1 MSLYKSIEKR
11 FFNSLTKKITGN
23 VIFLLIPHL
32 LLVFLSVYHSN
43 NIDHILNQLDIS
55 DADKGVMAEALN
67 ALWFS
72 GSVTVLVAL
81 LAGVTTI
88 FFMRHLF
95 MKPIFAVTEVL
106 SAIKEKDGDISATLP
121 IETHDEISILSNSYN
136 DFSQKLKDM
145 IADTRSRS
153 VNVAFS
159 AARLKK
165 VIGQAH
171 YKAGEQEQS
180 ANEVFQSSNEA
191 SKAIEEI
198 AASTLQ
204 ISEQNSTNLEDVRAS
219 KEELLKVQDQ
229 IEAIRDLV
237 NRFQET
243 VVGLHTNSQ
252 NITSI
257 LTMVQDFSDQTNLL
271 ALNAS
276 IEAARAGE
284 AGRGFAVVADEVRG
298 LAKKVGDAT
307 SLIDKNITKMS
318 GLVSDTD
325 SSAKNILGYIETT
338 GEFIEHTNGQFGQLV
353 EDFEQVNSQLSSI
366 SAAIDELAYTNKNSL
381 QHVDKITR
389 IATDIKAEMDHSQ
402 DFSEQLE
409 VSTEESQ
416 ELLSRFIIGYGA
428 FENIIQKVKA
438 FKSDLDT
445 KLVEIKN
452 SSNLFDRNYQRVN
465 PGQEPAK
472 FNSSYAELFDRE
484 LQPLYDQF
492 IAKNPELIYSVLVD
506 RNGYI
511 ATHHKKVSNPLTGDF
526 ERDNSNSRNR
536 RIFFDT
542 RSEQRR
548 ATHTQP
554 FLLQTYVRDTGEILN
569 ELSIPVYLDTQHW
582 GALIVGFDP
591 KVLLKS

>member
-1 MSLYKSIEKR
+1 MSLYKSIER
-11 FFNSLTKKITGN
+11 TFFNSLTKKITGN

-32 LLVFLSVYHSN
+32 VLMLLSAYHSRDITAVMNTIGLSDQDKSLLN
-43 NIDHILNQLDIS
+43 N
-55 DADKGVMAEALN
+55 ALN
-67 ALWFS
+67 ALWWS
-72 GSVTVLVAL
+72 GSVTVLLAL
-81 LAGVTTI
+81 ATGIATI

-95 MKPIFAVTEVL
+95 MKPIGDVTEVL
-106 SAIKEKDGDISATLP
+106 SAIKEKNGDISATLP
-121 IETHDEISILSNSYN
+121 VDTHDEISILATSYN
-136 DFSQKLKDM
+136 EFSHKLKEI

-171 YKAGEQEQS
+171 KKASEQEDS
-180 ANEVFQSSNEA
+180 AHEVFTSSNEA

-198 AASTLQ
+198 AASTLR
-204 ISEQNSTNLEDVRAS
+204 ISEQNTTNLDDVRAS
-219 KEELLKVQDQ
+219 KEELLKVQQQ
-229 IEAIRDLV
+229 IEAIRELV
-237 NRFQET
+237 NSFQET
-243 VVGLHTNSQ
+243 VAGLHNNSQ
-252 NITSI
+252 NITNI

-307 SLIDKNITKMS
+307 SLIDQNITKMS

-325 SSAKNILGYIETT
+325 SSAKNIMGYIETT
-338 GEFIEHTNGQFGQLV
+338 GDFIEHTNGQFGQLV
-353 EDFEQVNSQLSSI
+353 TDFEQVNSQLSSI
-366 SAAIDELAYTNKNSL
+366 SAAIDELAYTNKSSL
-381 QHVDKITR
+381 QHVEKITT
-389 IATDIKAEMDHSQ
+389 IATDIKTEMDHSQ
-402 DFSEQLE
+402 DFSDQLE

-428 FENIIQKVKA
+428 FENIIQKVRA
-438 FKSDLDT
+438 FKIKLDDQ
-445 KLVEIKN
+445 LQHIKTRTN
-452 SSNLFDRNYQRVN
+452 IADTNYQRVN

-472 FNSSYAELFDRE
+472 YNCSYVDLFDRE

-492 IAKNPELIYSVLVD
+492 ITENPELIYSVLVD

-511 ATHHKKVSNPLTGDF
+511 ATHHKKVSKPLTGDF
-526 ERDNSNSRNR
+526 SIDNANSRNR

-569 ELSIPVYLDTQHW
+569 ELSIPVYLDGQHW

-591 KVLLKS
+591 NVLLNA